1 MKRRILATILC
12 MAILLTVFMSAPIT
26 ASADDGFFVDGV
38 KYRDIDDTSVEI
50 VGCNS
55 SVSKNLVIPATVQ
68 GKNVVR
74 IGRDAFY
81 QKLLWRLVLPDTLT
95 EISDYAFIECRDLEE
110 ITFSQNLKYIGAS
123 AFYGC
128 RKIKAFNLP
137 DTVETIGDK
146 AFSGCSFATQLKL
159 PKNLT
164 SLGKSAFSGC
174 TKIKTVTVNSK
185 LEVIGDGAFS
195 GNLFLT
201 DVIFEERTTPINLGA
216 YALSSC
222 SNLRRIDLSLIDTFG
237 EGALAGCS
245 ALTSVDLSK
254 EENITLGDAVFS
266 NCIGLKTVKLPD
278 YITTIPAGCFSG
290 CTSLERIETAKLISI
305 GDEGFENCSNLK
317 DMGFLQ
323 DNVLTY
329 IGDNAF
335 SGCDYLTEIHL
346 PYIEKLGSSFQDCAN
361 LSKITFGEKLTKLSQ
376 NTFKNCTS
384 LTEISIPN
392 IKVINRATFN
402 NCTSLTEIYMPD
414 VEEVGGEA
422 FQNCINLSKITIS
435 DKLMSIGSRAFQNC
449 YYLTEFYLPN
459 IEIIY
464 DEAFSNCYSLSKVT
478 LGDKLKEIRS
488 RAFQDCYSL
497 TEITLPN
504 IETVYDETFKNCI
517 SLSKVTL
524 REGLKLICDGAFFN
538 CFSLEELYIP
548 TTVEIIG
555 EMAIAC
561 FEEEGEYYVYTDF
574 TVIGLADSL
583 ADEYAEA
590 YGIKY
595 KRGLTEPKLTSISNT
610 DSGVKIS
617 FEKIAGVNGYYRV
630 YRKTADT
637 SWKSIADVSSASY
650 TDTTATAGTVYTYTV
665 KFIGYDGIESTYDK
679 DGLTITRMKTP
690 SVTKIENTV
699 DGAKISWNTVAGA
712 TKYRAYVKTS
722 DGWKS
727 IGDTSSTSIVHT
739 DVVSGTSYTYTIK
752 AYDSNGAVSGYN
764 YTGWSNKFIA
774 TPFIKNAEV
783 TNSGVKLSWD
793 KVAGAENYSYRIF
806 IKNGSSWK
814 TIATVSGNTNTYTDK
829 TVSAGNTYTYTIRC
843 VDSNNKY
850 VSGYDSKGYT
860 IRMLE
865 TPTGV
870 SFENIDSGVVISFL
884 EVQGAQSYRIYV
896 KNGESFSKLGDI
908 NSTSYIHESAVDG
921 ETYTYTVRCIS
932 ENKVFESGYN
942 STGFTHTYIKPEI
955 KFALGDVD
963 ADFEISVLD
972 ATAIQLHAARLDILT
987 EDELSRA
994 DTDRDNEVSVMDATK
1009 IQLFLAR
1016 IIDMI

>member
-1 MKRRILATILC
+1 MKRRVLSIVLC

-50 VGCNS
+50 VGYDS
-55 SVSKNLVIPATVQ
+55 ATLPENLIIPATIQ
-68 GKNVVR
+68 GKNVV
-74 IGRDAFY
+74 
-81 QKLLWRLVLPDTLT
+81 KL
-95 EISDYAFIECRDLEE
+95 SDKSF
-110 ITFSQNLKYIGAS
+110 K
-123 AFYGC
+123 
-128 RKIKAFNLP
+128 
-137 DTVETIGDK
+137 
-146 AFSGCSFATQLKL
+146 GCSKLK
-159 PKNLT
+159 
-164 SLGKSAFSGC
+164 A
-174 TKIKTVTVNSK
+174 
-185 LEVIGDGAFS
+185 
-195 GNLFLT
+195 
-201 DVIFEERTTPINLGA
+201 
-216 YALSSC
+216 
-222 SNLRRIDLSLIDTFG
+222 
-237 EGALAGCS
+237 
-245 ALTSVDLSK
+245 
-254 EENITLGDAVFS
+254 
-266 NCIGLKTVKLPD
+266 VKLPD
-278 YITTIPAGCFSG
+278 NIKIIPYYCFSE
-290 CTSLERIETAKLISI
+290 CTNLESIETGKLSEIKDDAFK
-305 GDEGFENCSNLK
+305 GCVNLK
-317 DMGFLQ
+317 DISFAK
-323 DNVLTY
+323 DNELTY
-329 IGDNAF
+329 IGGWAF
-335 SGCDYLTEIHL
+335 IGCENITEIHL
-346 PYIEKLGSSFQDCAN
+346 PHIEEIGGSAFKYCYN
-361 LSKITFGEKLTKLSQ
+361 LSKVTFGDKLKYIEDR
-376 NTFKNCTS
+376 TFEQCYS
-384 LTEISIPN
+384 LTEISLLN
-392 IKVINRATFN
+392 IEEIGGSAFRDCKSLYKVTNTEKVISIDSGAFFN
-402 NCTSLTEIYMPD
+402 CIITEIDLPN
-414 VEEVGGEA
+414 VEGISTHA
-422 FQNCINLSKITIS
+422 FE
-435 DKLMSIGSRAFQNC
+435 NC
-449 YYLTEFYLPN
+449 YYLSTVTLGEKLTYLDDGVFDNCFSLEEIYISNVITIPDYTFY
-459 IEIIY
+459 
-464 DEAFSNCYSLSKVT
+464 NCYSLSKVR
-478 LGDKLKEIRS
+478 LKEGLKEICEY
-488 RAFQDCYSL
+488 AFLNCYSL
-497 TEITLPN
+497 HE
-504 IETVYDETFKNCI
+504 V
-517 SLSKVTL
+517 
-524 REGLKLICDGAFFN
+524 
-538 CFSLEELYIP
+538 YIP
-548 TTVEIIG
+548 KSVEFIG
-555 EMAIAC
+555 SMAFGC
-561 FEEEGEYYVYTDF
+561 FEETGEYYAYTDF
-574 TVIGLADSL
+574 TLLGLSSSL
-583 ADEYAEA
+583 ADEYAKS
-590 YGIKY
+590 YGMKY
-595 KRGLTEPKLTSISNT
+595 ECKYIEPKLTSISNT

-617 FEKIAGVNGYYRV
+617 FEKFAGVNGYYRI

-884 EVQGAQSYRIYV
+884 EVQGAQSYRVYV
-896 KNGESFSKLGDI
+896 KNGESFSKLGDT